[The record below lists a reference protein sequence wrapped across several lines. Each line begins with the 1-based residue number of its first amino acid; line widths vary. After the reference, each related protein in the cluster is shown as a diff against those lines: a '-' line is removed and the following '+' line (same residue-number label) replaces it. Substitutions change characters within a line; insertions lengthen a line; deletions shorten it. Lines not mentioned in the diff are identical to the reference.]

1 MRAIFLA
8 AVVLAAVP
16 AFACINVYGIDLKG
30 KKIDVGGLLGD
41 DLVAALTDTES
52 INWRIKRNELWAKGA
67 KATLHERNDYA
78 AALMHTG
85 DAAAALDVLL
95 KIEKEKPGLY
105 QTATNLGTAYELSGD
120 NARALQWIREGIRR
134 NPDSHDGTE
143 WLHVLILETKLN
155 LARDPRWLET
165 HSILAMGF
173 GSATV
178 PNQPSR
184 FPRGNDGKP
193 LDAQRTKEAI
203 YTQMH
208 ERLQFVKPPEPIV
221 GDILFD
227 YANLLMRTDAL
238 ENAKAIY
245 ELAIKYGAPRSPLA
259 KRRILYIR
267 EMLDAVDMTQAVWR
281 G

>member
-1 MRAIFLA
+1 MFGAL
-8 AVVLAAVP
+8 P
-16 AFACINVYGIDLKG
+16 ALACINVYGTDLQG
-30 KKIDVGGLLGD
+30 KKVNVDALLGD
-41 DLVAALTDTES
+41 ALVEALTDTDT

-67 KATLHERNDYA
+67 KATLQERNDYA

-85 DAAAALDVLL
+85 DAAAALDLLL
-95 KIEKEKPGLY
+95 KIEKENPGLY

-134 NPDSHDGTE
+134 NPDSHYATE

-155 LARDPRWLET
+155 IAREPRWLET

-178 PNQPSR
+178 PNRPSR

-193 LDAQRTKEAI
+193 LDAQQTKEAI

-238 ENAKAIY
+238 ENAKAVY
-245 ELAIKYGAPRSPLA
+245 ELAIKYGAPRAPLA
-259 KRRILYIR
+259 KRRVVYIR
-267 EMLDAVDMTQAVWR
+267 QLI
-281 G
+281 

>member
-8 AVVLAAVP
+8 VVVLAAVP
-16 AFACINVYGIDLKG
+16 ALACINVYGTDLQG
-30 KKIDVGGLLGD
+30 KKVNVDLLLGD
-41 DLVAALTDTES
+41 DFVKVLTDTDT
-52 INWRIKRNELWAKGA
+52 INWRIERNELWAKRA
-67 KATLHERNDYA
+67 KATLQERTNYA

-85 DAAAALDVLL
+85 DAGAAVDVLL
-95 KIEKEKPGLY
+95 KIETEEPGLY

-134 NPDSHDGTE
+134 NPDSHYATE

-155 LARDPRWLET
+155 IARDPRWLET

-178 PNQPSR
+178 PNRPSR
-184 FPRGNDGKP
+184 FPRGNNGKP
-193 LDAQRTKEAI
+193 LDAKQTKEAI
-203 YTQMH
+203 FTQMH
-208 ERLQFVKPPEPIV
+208 ERLQFVRPPEPIV

-238 ENAKAIY
+238 ENAKAVY
-245 ELAIKYGAPRSPLA
+245 ALAIKYGAPRAPLA
-259 KRRILYIR
+259 KRRIAYLR
-267 EMLDAVDMTQAVWR
+267 AMLD
-281 G
+281 